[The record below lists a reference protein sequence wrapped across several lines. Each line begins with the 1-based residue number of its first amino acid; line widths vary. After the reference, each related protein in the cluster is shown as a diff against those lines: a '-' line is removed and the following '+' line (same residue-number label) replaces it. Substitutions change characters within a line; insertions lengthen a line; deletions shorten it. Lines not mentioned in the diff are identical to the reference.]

1 MSHNLSPTFLSK
13 VLNKKL
19 RKKEED
25 KIDQNLKINSSK
37 GENAKNNKEIQ
48 NKKCKYRNSNSYIES
63 FLSRRK
69 LAADHAQSKR
79 VLSNNKKISNI
90 GNEKIESEKV
100 ITIQKE
106 IKKEKKTNLSNDKNY
121 KKIYANNSQNKGF
134 QNYKNKF
141 VNFREKKDQ
150 LKKESKNNDEKREN
164 YYYNF
169 LTDNSE
175 INNIR
180 SIKQRSKNYSENKES
195 SLTNDEFDINN
206 KYKNQVIHSIKITS
220 VSSIHERDNNS
231 NFFNNNKN
239 SNENNKKNCNILENN
254 YGELNEPEE
263 LMKPQLPEDIKEDLL
278 KYQKY
283 FTSNSSNKNKNM
295 IINNNKKYLNNFI
308 NQIQIQSQ
316 NKKLNNIIS
325 SLNNNNT
332 EENKNMNNTSDIS
345 SIKFQQLSAF
355 NEANSQEKIKNSKK
369 RIIINRMSNSCRNNL
384 DKNKY
389 IIIHKNKDNNNIV
402 PLSAKNKN
410 FKFNSDVIN
419 FIQNNKKIIKE
430 KNNNKENLYNN
441 INNRELKISNEK
453 NITIEKKNL
462 AEKNNENN
470 NNINKDTNK
479 GVEKNR
485 NEKMDK
491 KLNEINIEKNEN
503 KQNKIESENE
513 NKKKDNDKKNEK
525 NEKIIILKEI
535 SGEKFEIKSKKSQ
548 RKDNINNGKSI
559 NKNNFII
566 CQSNNFEQLK
576 EIKESNNNNN
586 KIELICSKENEIAL
600 STNNKKNDKNTINNK
615 NKSND
620 TNFQISKNINNFS
633 IDKLEFEDNKK
644 IKLEISNNEEF
655 KIINKTNKNNGY
667 NNVKSLRENYY
678 YDEDNNNNKSI
689 TCSKQTNFEINKIG
703 NINNDKYNNN
713 ILEKKIMKN
722 LFNED
727 LIQPHNLINIINK
740 DDENKLETN
749 KNGNNIITSN
759 NDEEN
764 KYDFINGSSQNIIN
778 KINLIKENN
787 NFGINNEQI
796 NKNNDNDNDNEV
808 TERKNKIKMEINNLI
823 FENSNN
829 LNAKTSENN
838 LKSHNSFKKV
848 EQNKVQINEINE
860 SININ
865 NNNNIK
871 NIINKSTNLQNLMND
886 IQILKKQN
894 INTNISKINDSN
906 LKNEE
911 EKEKEKN
918 QIISIK
924 NKKDENINLLNRTL
938 TIQKISSNLYN
949 LKENNNFLNK
959 DNKMENYYNNMKQT
973 PDINLIVEKKPFG
986 MILFDEKEYK
996 RIKDKNFGQITNKK
1010 INYDYT
1016 NKNRLWNTSYNIN
1029 RENYDKR
1036 TYLNRVK
1043 EDVLNGNNLNLYNNY
1058 INNYQENS
1066 LVNNTYTLR
1075 YRNNISSGYYGKI
1088 NDIMP
1093 VNNMINMKAKKN
1105 NIFNKI

>member
-25 KIDQNLKINSSK
+25 KIDTNSKINSSK
-37 GENAKNNKEIQ
+37 AAKNNKETQ
-48 NKKCKYRNSNSYIES
+48 NKKFKFRNSNSYIES

-69 LAADHAQSKR
+69 LAADHAQSRR
-79 VLSNNKKISNI
+79 VLSNNKRTINI
-90 GNEKIESEKV
+90 RNEKIESEKV

-106 IKKEKKTNLSNDKNY
+106 IKKEKKTNLSNEKNY
-121 KKIYANNSQNKGF
+121 KKIYTSNNQNKEF
-134 QNYKNKF
+134 HNYKNKF
-141 VNFREKKDQ
+141 INFREKNDQ
-150 LKKESKNNDEKREN
+150 LKKENKNNNDKRQN

-180 SIKQRSKNYSENKES
+180 NIKQRSKNYSENKES
-195 SLTNDEFDINN
+195 SLINDEFDINN

-220 VSSIHERDNNS
+220 VSSIHEKDNNS
-231 NFFNNNKN
+231 NFFNNNKI

-283 FTSNSSNKNKNM
+283 FTSNSSNKNM

-316 NKKLNNIIS
+316 NKKVNNINS
-325 SLNNNNT
+325 SLNNNI
-332 EENKNMNNTSDIS
+332 EENKYMYTTSDIS
-345 SIKFQQLSAF
+345 SNIFQQLNAF
-355 NEANSQEKIKNSKK
+355 NETNSQEKIKNSKK
-369 RIIINRMSNSCRNNL
+369 GIIINKMNNSCRNNL

-389 IIIHKNKDNNNIV
+389 IIIHKNKDINNIV

-410 FKFNSDVIN
+410 FKFNSDFIN
-419 FIQNNKKIIKE
+419 FIQKNNKKIKE
-430 KNNNKENLYNN
+430 MNNNNENHNN

-453 NITIEKKNL
+453 NMTIEKINL
-462 AEKNNENN
+462 TEKNN
-470 NNINKDTNK
+470 NNINKDTNNND
-479 GVEKNR
+479 VEKNR
-485 NEKMDK
+485 KEKMNK
-491 KLNEINIEKNEN
+491 KLNEINKEKNEN
-503 KQNKIESENE
+503 RQNKIESENE
-513 NKKKDNDKKNEK
+513 NEKKDNNKKNEI
-525 NEKIIILKEI
+525 NEKKIILKEI
-535 SGEKFEIKSKKSQ
+535 SGEKFEIKPKTKK
-548 RKDNINNGKSI
+548 NNKNDEKNN

-576 EIKESNNNNN
+576 EVKESNNNK
-586 KIELICSKENEIAL
+586 KIELICSKENEFVIN
-600 STNNKKNDKNTINNK
+600 TNNHYKDKNNINNK
-615 NKSND
+615 NKANE
-620 TNFQISKNINNFS
+620 TKFQISKKINNFS
-633 IDKLEFEDNKK
+633 IDKLEYEDNKN

-678 YDEDNNNNKSI
+678 HDEDYNNNNVI
-689 TCSKQTNFEINKIG
+689 TCSKQTNFEINKIE
-703 NINNDKYNNN
+703 NINNDNDNDNDNDNN
-713 ILEKKIMKN
+713 ILENKI
-722 LFNED
+722 NED

-740 DDENKLETN
+740 DDENKIETN

-764 KYDFINGSSQNIIN
+764 KYDFINGSSQNIIK

-787 NFGINNEQI
+787 IFRINNKQI
-796 NKNNDNDNDNEV
+796 KKNNDNNV

-838 LKSHNSFKKV
+838 LKSHKSFKKI
-848 EQNKVQINEINE
+848 EQNKVQINENNE
-860 SININ
+860 SINI
-865 NNNNIK
+865 NNNIK

-906 LKNEE
+906 LRNEE
-911 EKEKEKN
+911 EKE
-918 QIISIK
+918 QIISLK
-924 NKKDENINLLNRTL
+924 NKKAENSNLLNRTL
-938 TIQKISSNLYN
+938 SQEKKICSNLNN
-949 LKENNNFLNK
+949 LNDNKNFLIK
-959 DNKMENYYNNMKQT
+959 DNKMEHYYNNIKQT
-973 PDINLIVEKKPFG
+973 PDINLIVEKKSID

-996 RIKDKNFGQITNKK
+996 RIKDKNFGQMANKK

-1016 NKNRLWNTSYNIN
+1016 SKNRLWNTTYNLN
-1029 RENYDKR
+1029 SENIDKR

-1043 EDVLNGNNLNLYNNY
+1043 EDILNGNNLNLYNNY
-1058 INNYQENS
+1058 IDNFNNNYQENS

-1075 YRNNISSGYYGKI
+1075 YRNSINSGYYNKI

-1105 NIFNKI
+1105 NLFNKI